1 MRFSRGHSILV
12 KPTWL
17 LMALVW
23 WLLDTN
29 NQESIQTVFATG
41 IVIFKL
47 ASQSPER
54 ASLMESRFLL
64 FFAQRRA
71 SGVLYS
77 LPGVLSAAIYIS
89 T

>member
-12 KPTWL
+12 KPAWL

-29 NQESIQTVFATG
+29 NQELIQTVFATG

-47 ASQSPER
+47 ASQSPET

-64 FFAQRRA
+64 F
-71 SGVLYS
+71 
-77 LPGVLSAAIYIS
+77 LPRGALAEYCIRFPGC
-89 T
+89 